1 MCAMETELIY
11 MVGMSLAV
19 DLLSVA
25 TAILIFAF
33 ALTFVLAVYGQ
44 RGKVEITPEREIAL
58 ATGAADR
65 HTVFEMP
72 LLQPIMWLLLQIV
85 RRLPIQ
91 RSKEKI
97 YRMLVAAGNPNYYTP
112 DEYLAVA
119 LLWGCIIAIVLEI
132 FNVIFSLGIIFPIFG
147 FLAGFAGT
155 IYRLHD
161 QAAKRVRQINKR
173 LPYTLDLIALAM
185 GAGATFSEAVKTLVT
200 EDPDHP
206 VNVEFATV
214 LADVELGTTREQ
226 ALKNLAE
233 RIPLESL
240 RAIVAAIIQAE
251 SLGTPLSNVLKQQAD
266 LMRLQRSVR
275 AEKLAAAAS
284 VRILV
289 PSLLILMSVEL
300 AVFSPLIIR
309 GLKGK
314 LF

>member
-1 MCAMETELIY
+1 MTCMMGLI
-11 MVGMSLAV
+11 LAV
-19 DLLSVA
+19 DLLSIASAV
-25 TAILIFAF
+25 LIFVF
-33 ALTFVLAVYGQ
+33 VLTFVLAIYGQ
-44 RGKVEITPEREIAL
+44 RGRVEITPEREIAL
-58 ATGAADR
+58 AAGAADR

-85 RRLPIQ
+85 RHLPIQ

-97 YRMLVAAGNPNYYTP
+97 YRMLVAAGSPNFYTP

-119 LLWGCIIAIVLEI
+119 LLWGCIVAIVLEI
-132 FNVIFSLGIIFPIFG
+132 FNVIFSLGIVFPILG
-147 FLAGFAGT
+147 FIAGFAGT

-161 QAAKRVRQINKR
+161 QAAKRVRMINKR
-173 LPYTLDLIALAM
+173 LPYTLDLIALSM
-185 GAGATFSEAVKTLVT
+185 GAGATFTEAIKTLVA

-206 VNVEFATV
+206 VNIEFATV

-251 SLGTPLSNVLKQQAD
+251 NLGTPLSDVLKQQAD

-289 PSLLILMSVEL
+289 PSLLILMSVVL

-309 GLKGK
+309 GLKGR

>member
-1 MCAMETELIY
+1 MILQTGLL
-11 MVGMSLAV
+11 LAV
-19 DLLSVA
+19 DVLSILSA
-25 TAILIFAF
+25 ALIFAF
-33 ALTFVLAVYGQ
+33 VLTFVLAIYGQ

-58 ATGAADR
+58 AAGAADR
-65 HTVFEMP
+65 RTVFEMP
-72 LLQPIMWLLLQIV
+72 LLQPIMWLLLQV
-85 RRLPIQ
+85 VKQLPI
-91 RSKEKI
+91 RKSKEKI
-97 YRMLVAAGNPNYYTP
+97 YRMLVAAGSPNFYTP
-112 DEYLAVA
+112 EEYLALA
-119 LLWGCIIAIVLEI
+119 LLWGCAIAIILEI
-132 FNVIFSLGIIFPIFG
+132 LNLMFSLGIIFPIFG
-147 FLAGFAGT
+147 FLAGFAGA

-161 QAAKRVRQINKR
+161 QAAKRIRMINRR

-185 GAGATFSEAVKTLVT
+185 GAGATFSEAVKTLII

-240 RAIVAAIIQAE
+240 RSIVAAIIQAE
-251 SLGTPLSNVLKQQAD
+251 NLGTPLSDVLKQQAD

-289 PSLLILMSVEL
+289 PSLLIMISVVL
-300 AVFSPLIIR
+300 TVFAPLIIR
-309 GLKGK
+309 GLRGK
-314 LF
+314 IF

>member
-1 MCAMETELIY
+1 MENELILQT
-11 MVGMSLAV
+11 GLFLAV
-19 DLLSVA
+19 DVLSILSA
-25 TAILIFAF
+25 ALIFAF
-33 ALTFVLAVYGQ
+33 VLTFVLAIYGQ

-58 ATGAADR
+58 AAGAADR
-65 HTVFEMP
+65 RTVFEMP
-72 LLQPIMWLLLQIV
+72 LLQPIMWLLLQV
-85 RRLPIQ
+85 VKQLPI
-91 RSKEKI
+91 RKSKEKI
-97 YRMLVAAGNPNYYTP
+97 YRMLVAAGSPNFYTP
-112 DEYLAVA
+112 EEYLAVA
-119 LLWGCIIAIVLEI
+119 LLWGCAIAIILEI
-132 FNVIFSLGIIFPIFG
+132 LNLMFSLGIIFPIFG
-147 FLAGFAGT
+147 FLAGFAGA

-161 QAAKRVRQINKR
+161 QAAKRIRMINRR

-185 GAGATFSEAVKTLVT
+185 GAGATFSEAVKTLII

-240 RAIVAAIIQAE
+240 RSIVAAIIQAE
-251 SLGTPLSNVLKQQAD
+251 NLGTPLSDVLKQQAD

-289 PSLLILMSVEL
+289 PSLLIMISVVL
-300 AVFSPLIIR
+300 TVFAPLIIR
-309 GLKGK
+309 GLRGK
-314 LF
+314 IF

>member
-1 MCAMETELIY
+1 LILQT
-11 MVGMSLAV
+11 GLLLAV
-19 DLLSVA
+19 DVLSILSA
-25 TAILIFAF
+25 ALIFAF
-33 ALTFVLAVYGQ
+33 VLTFVLAIYGQ

-58 ATGAADR
+58 AAGAADR
-65 HTVFEMP
+65 RTVFEMP
-72 LLQPIMWLLLQIV
+72 LLQPIMWLLLQV
-85 RRLPIQ
+85 VKQLPI
-91 RSKEKI
+91 RKSKEKI
-97 YRMLVAAGNPNYYTP
+97 YRMLVAAGSPNFYTP
-112 DEYLAVA
+112 EEYLAVA
-119 LLWGCIIAIVLEI
+119 LLWGCAIAIILEI
-132 FNVIFSLGIIFPIFG
+132 LNLMFSLGIIFPIFG
-147 FLAGFAGT
+147 FLAGFAGA

-161 QAAKRVRQINKR
+161 QAAKRIRMINRR

-185 GAGATFSEAVKTLVT
+185 GAGATFSEAVKTLVI

-240 RAIVAAIIQAE
+240 RSIVAAIIQAE
-251 SLGTPLSNVLKQQAD
+251 NLGTPLSDVLKQQAD

-289 PSLLILMSVEL
+289 PSLLIMISVVL
-300 AVFSPLIIR
+300 TVFAPLIIR
-309 GLKGK
+309 GLRGK
-314 LF
+314 IF